1 MEWHTPILI
10 YVCLLL
16 SGLSIA
22 WAADLPVNNAPVAS
36 AQSVT
41 TTKDTA
47 VEIILAGT
55 DAEGDTLTYTV
66 VDQPSNGT
74 LTGAVPNLT

>member
-1 MEWHTPILI
+1 MKGDKLLAGLLRRQLSYPKEGDFQMEWHTPILI

-55 DAEGDTLTYTV
+55 A
-66 VDQPSNGT
+66 
-74 LTGAVPNLT
+74 

>member
-55 DAEGDTLTYTV
+55 A
-66 VDQPSNGT
+66 
-74 LTGAVPNLT
+74 